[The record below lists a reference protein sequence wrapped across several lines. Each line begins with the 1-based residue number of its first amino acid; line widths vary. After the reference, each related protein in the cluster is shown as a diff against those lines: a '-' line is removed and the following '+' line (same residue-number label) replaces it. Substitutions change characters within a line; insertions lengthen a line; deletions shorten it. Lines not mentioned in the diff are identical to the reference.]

1 MAEETKYFVL
11 RQCYDY
17 EEITKELH
25 TELQQGRLRQGWGI
39 SDLSLGTCA
48 NPVDTDT
55 WCSAF
60 QKRSKEAWSETVSSE
75 GARKRLSILKL
86 MLDMTEGSIVVVPK
100 QPDSEHFTVV
110 VVAGGYTFDDR
121 PQKDRG
127 LLEDDFRHV
136 IPVKVLQQVGYRSSS
151 DSRVVARKMRAYQ
164 SAVNN
169 VWNQEFIQAI
179 QTIIDRATDQSR
191 NVEIAEIVSD
201 AMDPLADKALDI
213 LRSRIKHD
221 DLEETVRRIFEGA
234 GYEYLD
240 RHVYDRQGGDV
251 DLRFIQRLPMLDDL
265 PGEGAALTVNVQV
278 KQKKGVDHDDAYGV
292 AQLVKM
298 SEGLAI
304 NILISTADHFTPE
317 CERTAREKGVLLISG
332 KQLGRLLLKY
342 YE

>member
-1 MAEETKYFVL
+1 MDAEMKCFVL

-17 EEITKELH
+17 AEITKGLH
-25 TELQQGRLRQGWGI
+25 TEIEQGRLRQGWGV
-39 SDLSLGTCA
+39 SGLSLGTCTD
-48 NPVDTDT
+48 PVDTDT

-60 QKRSKEAWSETVSSE
+60 QKRSKEAWGETVSLE
-75 GARKRLSILKL
+75 GARKRFSILGL
-86 MLDMTEGSIVVVPK
+86 MMDMAKGSIVVVPK
-100 QPDSEHFTVV
+100 QPDSEHFTV
-110 VVAGGYTFDDR
+110 AAITGGYMFDNR
-121 PQKDRG
+121 PEKDRG

-136 IPVKVLQQVGYRSSS
+136 IPVEVLQQVGYRSSS
-151 DSRVVARKMRAYQ
+151 DSRIVARKMRAYQ

-179 QTIIDRATDQSR
+179 RTIIDRASDQSR
-191 NVEIAEIVSD
+191 NLEIAEIVSD
-201 AMDPLADKALDI
+201 AMAPLADKALDI
-213 LRSRIKHD
+213 LKSRIKHD

-278 KQKKGVDHDDAYGV
+278 KQKDGVDHNDAEGV

-304 NILISTADHFTPE
+304 NILISTADRFTTE
-317 CERTAREKGVLLISG
+317 CERTAREKGILLISG

-342 YE
+342 YK